1 MSVFVAGAGTPS
13 GPINYLNYIQSTGT
27 QYIDTGVQGSSNIKV
42 QIKFEMTEE
51 TGYTIIGYYV
61 SGNESFRLFNYSQ
74 QCYLDFGNESSNRI
88 FGGSLPINQ
97 LFEIEFG
104 NFYVKNL
111 QTGSNII
118 SGNTVG
124 SFFQNKNI
132 CICGNQ
138 QFSKGKFYYVK
149 IYDGNN
155 LVRDYVPC
163 LDKDGIVC
171 MYDKVNKEYV
181 YNSGIGEFIGG

>member
-1 MSVFVAGAGTPS
+1 MSVFVAGAGIPS
-13 GPINYLNYIQSTGT
+13 GPINYLEYIQSTGT

-42 QIKFEMTEE
+42 QIKFEMTEA
-51 TGYTIIGYYV
+51 TGYSIIGYYMD
-61 SGNESFRLFNYSQ
+61 SSLSFRFFNANEI
-74 QCYLDFGNESSNRI
+74 CYLDYGNSSSSRI
-88 FGGSLPINQ
+88 SGSSIPANQ

-118 SGNTVG
+118 SGYTRG
-124 SFFQNKNI
+124 PFSQNQNI

-138 QFSKGKFYYVK
+138 QFSKGKFYYGK
-149 IYDGNN
+149 IYNEDV
-155 LVRDYVPC
+155 LVRDYAPC
-163 LDKDGIVC
+163 LDKNGTAC

-181 YNSGIGEFIGG
+181 YNSGTGEFIGG